1 MVINYY
7 CFDKIEKDDLGC
19 HWGYKGNNFCEVF
32 PLSDDDTE
40 ADLVKNGFAK
50 CDSEFS
56 ESIPSPTETFL
67 VEESSI
73 LKNQDGS
80 WELR

>member
-19 HWGYKGNNFCEVF
+19 LWGYKGNNFCEVF

-50 CDSEFS
+50 CDSEN
-56 ESIPSPTETFL
+56 TETFL

-73 LKNQDGS
+73 KKNQDGS

>member
-19 HWGYKGNNFCEVF
+19 LWGYKVNNFCEVF

-50 CDSEFS
+50 CDSEN
-56 ESIPSPTETFL
+56 TETFL

-73 LKNQDGS
+73 KKNQDGS